1 MQYLCLRFKMIDSFI
16 GENVESLNLYKK
28 NLTIRIS
35 DYPPTVLLDDKL
47 DDTRVTQLV
56 QLVTQKYFRQC

>member
-28 NLTIRIS
+28 ILQQELGITPI
-35 DYPPTVLLDDKL
+35 VLLDGIFDKL
-47 DDTRVTQLV
+47 DDTHITQLV
-56 QLVTQKYFRQC
+56 